1 MRHCYRLFTGSRN
14 ITTASSSGPT
24 MSLREATRLAKIAG
38 CVDSANGSSSSL
50 LRRCT
55 DPACAQD
62 RKVTSSS
69 ASWEEIKRRQHQ
81 VFNER
86 HLTAENAIAVT
97 VSCVN
102 MAHLSVY
109 VHAVQCGYPASHA
122 PGPSGE
128 GVPGKRTIA
137 TATLTNQ
144 SCAVLLLWVSM
155 GSPELLAVRCAL
167 SPGAVE
173 TCWRAA
179 PAAESSDTTKAGGT
193 SQTAAPSSMLSEK
206 DKLRRI
212 KAWAEELTLHRWV
225 VASGQLRMEDVYDGD
240 LQKVVTVPVLEV
252 ARDHFKGSVR
262 ALPPG
267 FL

>member
-1 MRHCYRLFTGSRN
+1 
-14 ITTASSSGPT
+14 

-38 CVDSANGSSSSL
+38 CFDSATGSSSSL

-55 DPACAQD
+55 DPVCTQNRNVA
-62 RKVTSSS
+62 SSS
-69 ASWEEIKRRQHQ
+69 SSWEVIKRRQHQ

-86 HLTAENAIAVT
+86 HLTAENTIAVT

-109 VHAVQCGYPASHA
+109 VRSVQCGCPASHA

-128 GVPGKRTIA
+128 GAPGKRTIA

-167 SPGAVE
+167 SPGAVD

-179 PAAESSDTTKAGGT
+179 PAAASSDTTKTGGT
-193 SQTAAPSSMLSEK
+193 SQSAAPSSMLSEK

-212 KAWAEELTLHRWV
+212 KAWAEELVLHRWV
-225 VASGQLRMEDVYDGD
+225 VVTGQLRMEDVYDGD

-252 ARDHFKGSVR
+252 ARDNFKGSVR
-262 ALPPG
+262 TLPPE

>member
-1 MRHCYRLFTGSRN
+1 M
-14 ITTASSSGPT
+14 I
-24 MSLREATRLAKIAG
+24 SLREATRLAKIAG
-38 CVDSANGSSSSL
+38 CFDSANGSSSSL

-55 DPACAQD
+55 DSACAQG
-62 RKVTSSS
+62 RNGTSSS
-69 ASWEEIKRRQHQ
+69 SSWEEIKRRQHQ

-86 HLTAENAIAVT
+86 HLTAENTIAVT

-109 VHAVQCGYPASHA
+109 VHSVQCGYPASHA

-128 GVPGKRTIA
+128 GVPGKRTIT

-179 PAAESSDTTKAGGT
+179 PAAASSDTTKAGST
-193 SQTAAPSSMLSEK
+193 IQTAAPSSTLSEK

-212 KAWAEELTLHRWV
+212 KSWAEELVLHRWV
-225 VASGQLRMEDVYDGD
+225 VVSGQLRMEDVYDGD
-240 LQKVVTVPVLEV
+240 LHKVVAVPVLEV
-252 ARDHFKGSVR
+252 ARDHFKGSVL